1 MDMLSKLM
9 LMRSSLLSGTL
20 KINLDFKYNMK
31 YSNLRSNDEEF
42 FDKFR
47 SIGEGKFWQIVY
59 H

>member
-1 MDMLSKLM
+1 M

-31 YSNLRSNDEEF
+31 YSNLRSNDKEF